1 MLATLQ
7 QRSIVLNYPVTAT
20 EPDGAPRI
28 AMLDMLRGIAILAIL
43 FMNINDMGGS
53 FWASSTD
60 VRHLGWTTW
69 DQIAWWLR
77 EVLADG
83 TARCLLE
90 MLFGVGMV
98 ILSERAAG
106 ALEAPAP
113 YPGVLSVAADT
124 LFGSLRVMRA
134 YYWRNFVLFLF
145 GLVHIFI
152 LLWPG
157 DILHTYGIAAMVAF
171 LFRRLEPRA
180 LLMLGLGMAMLQLL
194 GGGIGIHMAQQ
205 ARIEVPP
212 LEARLAAGEK
222 LTPTE
227 KNKVEA
233 FAQWRA
239 EGLKQKDEQKRR
251 IAREDRQRSDNT
263 GSFGSWARDA
273 WTNILFVWGVSD
285 GIGDGVML
293 EPLFV
298 WEAAGTMLIGA
309 ALFKW
314 GIIQGQRSRRFYAAL
329 TTLAY
334 AVGLSGRAIAAYW
347 ATRFD
352 DQPHLIDAASEVLR
366 LATTLGHIGLVNL
379 VAMSIG
385 GAALLRPFVAA
396 GRTALTL
403 YVLQTIICLWIL
415 YPPFALGLYG
425 KTGWALMML
434 TALAIDIAL
443 LWLANVWLRRFT
455 IAPVEWAWRSIVE
468 RRALPWRKRPKMGDN
483 PSTGGIAAV

>member
-1 MLATLQ
+1 MLQ
-7 QRSIVLNYPVTAT
+7 QRSTVLSYTVTAT
-20 EPDGAPRI
+20 QPDGAPRI
-28 AMLDMLRGIAILAIL
+28 AMLDILRGIAILAIL

-60 VRHLGWTTW
+60 IRHLGWTTW

-83 TARCLLE
+83 TARCMLE

-98 ILSERAAG
+98 ILTERAAG
-106 ALEAPAP
+106 ALEVRAP

-124 LFGSLRVMRA
+124 LFGSLGVMRA

-157 DILHTYGIAAMVAF
+157 DILHTYGVAAMVAF
-171 LFRRLEPRA
+171 LFRRLEPRV
-180 LLMLGLGMAMLQLL
+180 LLMLGLVMAMLQLL
-194 GGGIGIHMAQQ
+194 GGGIGVELAQQ
-205 ARIEVPP
+205 ARTEVSH
-212 LEARLAAGEK
+212 LEARRLAGETLRTAENKTIDAYKK
-222 LTPTE
+222 LQSQGP
-227 KNKVEA
+227 
-233 FAQWRA
+233 
-239 EGLKQKDEQKRR
+239 KQKNEQKRR
-251 IAREDRQRSDNT
+251 IAREDRQRSDST
-263 GSFGSWARDA
+263 GSFGSWARNA
-273 WTNILFVWGVSD
+273 WTNIVFVWGVSD

-314 GIIQGQRSRRFYAAL
+314 GIIQGQRSRRFYVAL

-334 AVGLSGRAIAAYW
+334 ALGLSGRAITAYG

-379 VAMSIG
+379 AAMSIG

-425 KTGWALMML
+425 KTGWAVMML

-443 LWLANVWLRRFT
+443 LWLANVWLRHFT

-483 PSTGGIAAV
+483 PLPGGIAAA

>member
-1 MLATLQ
+1 VLATLQ
-7 QRSIVLNYPVTAT
+7 QRSTVLSYTVTAT
-20 EPDGAPRI
+20 QPDGAPRI
-28 AMLDMLRGIAILAIL
+28 AMLDILRGIAILAIL

-60 VRHLGWTTW
+60 IRHLGWTTW

-83 TARCLLE
+83 TARCMLE

-98 ILSERAAG
+98 ILTERAAG
-106 ALEAPAP
+106 ALEAPAA

-124 LFGSLRVMRA
+124 LFGPLRVLRA

-180 LLMLGLGMAMLQLL
+180 LLVLGLVMAMLQLL
-194 GGGIGIHMAQQ
+194 GGGISVHMAQQ
-205 ARIEVPP
+205 ARAEVSH
-212 LEARLAAGEK
+212 LEARRLAGETLRPAENKTIDAYKK
-222 LTPTE
+222 L
-227 KNKVEA
+227 
-233 FAQWRA
+233 RD
-239 EGLKQKDEQKRR
+239 EGLKQKNEQKRR
-251 IAREDRQRSDNT
+251 IAREDRQRSDST

-314 GIIQGQRSRRFYAAL
+314 GVIQGQRSRRFYAAL
-329 TTLAY
+329 TTLSY
-334 AVGLSGRAIAAYW
+334 AVGLGGRAIAAYG

-425 KTGWALMML
+425 ETGWAVMML
-434 TALAIDIAL
+434 TALAIDAAL
-443 LWLANVWLRRFT
+443 LWLANLWLRHFT

-483 PSTGGIAAV
+483 PLTGGIAAA

>member
-1 MLATLQ
+1 M
-7 QRSIVLNYPVTAT
+7 NMVTTT

-28 AMLDMLRGIAILAIL
+28 ATLDILRGIAILGIL

-60 VRHLGWTTW
+60 IRHLGWTTA

-98 ILSERAAG
+98 ILTERAA
-106 ALEAPAP
+106 AKLAPP
-113 YPGVLSVAADT
+113 PDYPSFLSVAADT
-124 LFGSLRVMRA
+124 LFGPLRVLRA
-134 YYWRNFVLFLF
+134 YYWRNVVLFLF
-145 GLVHIFI
+145 GLVHLFI

-180 LLMLGLGMAMLQLL
+180 LLMLGLVMAMLQLL
-194 GGGIGIHMAQQ
+194 GGGIGVHMAQQ
-205 ARIEVPP
+205 ARIEVPA

-222 LTPTE
+222 LTPME
-227 KNKVEA
+227 KSKVET
-233 FAQWRA
+233 FAQRRA
-239 EGLKQKDEQKRR
+239 EGLKQKNDQKRR
-251 IAREDRQRSDNT
+251 ISREDRHRSAAT
-263 GSFGSWARDA
+263 GTFGSWAQDA
-273 WTNILFVWGVSD
+273 RTGILFIWGVAD
-285 GIGDGVML
+285 GIGDSVML

-314 GIIQGQRSRRFYAAL
+314 GIIQGRRSRRFYAVMAVM
-329 TTLAY
+329 AY
-334 AVGLSGRAIAAYW
+334 AVGLSGRAIGAYW

-366 LATTLGHIGLVNL
+366 LATTFGHIGLVNL
-379 VAMSIG
+379 MIMSIG

-396 GRTALTL
+396 GRAALTL

-425 KTGWALMML
+425 KTGWAVMML

-443 LWLANVWLRRFT
+443 LWLANMWLRHFA
-455 IAPVEWAWRSIVE
+455 IAPVEWAWRSLVA
-468 RRALPWRKRPKMGDN
+468 RRALPWRRRPIVSDN
-483 PSTGGIAAV
+483 SSAGGIAAA

>member
-7 QRSIVLNYPVTAT
+7 QRSIVLNYTVTTT

-28 AMLDMLRGIAILAIL
+28 ATLDILRGIAILGIL

-60 VRHLGWTTW
+60 IRHLGWTTA

-77 EVLADG
+77 EVFADG

-98 ILSERAAG
+98 ILTERAAG
-106 ALEAPAP
+106 ALDAPLPDA
-113 YPGVLSVAADT
+113 GFLRVGGEV
-124 LFGSLRVMRA
+124 LFGPPAVLRS

-145 GLVHIFI
+145 GLVHIFV

-157 DILHTYGIAAMVAF
+157 DILHTYGIAAMIAF
-171 LFRRLEPRA
+171 LFRRLEPKA
-180 LLMLGLGMAMLQLL
+180 LLMLGLVMAILQLL
-194 GGGIGIHMAQQ
+194 GGGLSVQTAQQ
-205 ARIEVPP
+205 ARVEVPQ
-212 LEARLAAGEK
+212 LEARLAAGGK
-222 LTPTE
+222 LTALE
-227 KNKVEA
+227 KNKVQA
-233 FAQWRA
+233 FAQRRA
-239 EGLKQKDEQKRR
+239 EGLKQKEAQKRR
-251 IAREDRQRSDNT
+251 IAREDRQRSAAT
-263 GSFGSWARDA
+263 GTFASWARDA
-273 WTNILFVWGVSD
+273 WTGILFIWGVAD
-285 GIGDGVML
+285 GIGEGVLL

-314 GIIQGQRSRRFYAAL
+314 GVIQGRRSRRFYAMM
-329 TTLAY
+329 TVMAY
-334 AVGLSGRAIAAYW
+334 AVGLSGRAVGAYW
-347 ATRFD
+347 AARFV

-366 LATTLGHIGLVNL
+366 LVTTFGHIGLVNL
-379 VAMSIG
+379 MIMSIG

-396 GRTALTL
+396 GRAALTL

-425 KTGWALMML
+425 KTGWAVMML

-443 LWLANVWLRRFT
+443 LWLANMWLRHFA

-468 RRALPWRKRPKMGDN
+468 RRALPWRRPPIVSDN
-483 PSTGGIAAV
+483 PSAVGIAAA